1 MEKKIDDGGCVE
13 REDRSSQVGIG
24 DRGDGEERSVVV
36 ICWRPG
42 STKTKTKGWGEG
54 IEGPWDFRA
63 FEVSKLGLRTLGLS
77 GLELVRTGDDKREK
91 GNESNVVRRKF
102 DINKVPSE
110 EQWITTTIG
119 GNEEESATT
128 IGISK
133 ATNGGGGGPPMK
145 KIRLSVDQSRLLE
158 ESFQQ
163 NYRLNPKMKQELA
176 GKLMLKPRQVEV
188 WFQNRR
194 ARNKLKQTEIKYE
207 YLKRCFESLAEQNKK
222 LHKELEELTTTRVGS
237 STMFS
242 PVVASPSHHPS

>member
-1 MEKKIDDGGCVE
+1 MENLHKSPTSLDLSI
-13 REDRSSQVGIG
+13 
-24 DRGDGEERSVVV
+24 SVF
-36 ICWRPG
+36 G
-42 STKTKTKGWGEG
+42 FAS
-54 IEGPWDFRA
+54 A
-63 FEVSKLGLRTLGLS
+63 S
-77 GLELVRTGDDKREK
+77 GDDKREK

-176 GKLMLKPRQVEV
+176 GKLMLKPRQVE
-188 WFQNRR
+188 
-194 ARNKLKQTEIKYE
+194 
-207 YLKRCFESLAEQNKK
+207 RCFESLAEQNKK